1 MSRHGHYTA
10 TLLTEGMGG
19 RMKRHGGQLVPLKKR
34 MSEKNFTKRTA
45 RIVARRTVAAQLIGQ
60 MNLLRQEVRAF
71 ASMGMLQRWKL
82 RRALRKAAA

>member
-1 MSRHGHYTA
+1 MSRHGRYTE

-19 RMKRHGGQLVPLKKR
+19 RMKRRGGQLVPLKQR

-45 RIVARRTVAAQLIGQ
+45 RIAARRTVAAQLVGQ

-71 ASMGMLQRWKL
+71 ASMGMVQRWKL
-82 RRALRKAAA
+82 RRQLRKQAA